1 MFKKLALFL
10 SIAVSFSS
18 CVGVYIPSTNTS
30 SSTPRPTSPAVKT
43 KVAINF
49 PESFDGAS
57 KSRYEGGNI
66 NVSSGQW
73 YLDNA
78 IMGGAENDQKNGA
91 KAVRMKE
98 TAKLTMNFDC
108 PNGIQEVRFKYGVYQ
123 LDKSSTFELWVS
135 TNAGNSW
142 RQISSTLTATEKA
155 LQDALFTVNIS
166 QAARIEIR
174 KTDGSGNRLNIDDVM
189 ILTYGTGGGYTP
201 NPTPL
206 PPTPSPKP
214 KPVENG
220 STMASRDDNLGLGN
234 PSNAVSNTSSFDN
247 FLMVKTAYTL
257 SYNKNKGTAN
267 WVSWHLSTAW
277 KGETARQNDFRPDVS
292 LPQNWYEVNPR
303 DYSDTGFDRGH
314 LCPSDDRDGE
324 VEDNQETFFMT
335 NMTPQA
341 PNHNRG
347 IWKALEEYGRIL
359 TQQGNE
365 VYIIAGTIGEGGTG
379 ANGFARTI
387 GKNNNIT
394 VPASLWKIIVV
405 LPIGQ
410 NDVQRINEN
419 TRIIAVNIPNQNSVG
434 AESWKKYRVS
444 VDELE
449 ALTGFDFLSNVPTDI
464 QAVIEGVVD
473 K

>member
-1 MFKKLALFL
+1 MFKKLAIFL
-10 SIAVSFSS
+10 SIVVSFTS
-18 CVGVYIPSTNTS
+18 CIGVYVPSTNTG
-30 SSTPRPTSPAVKT
+30 SSTSRPTSPAVQT
-43 KVAINF
+43 KVATNF
-49 PESFDGAS
+49 PEGFDGAS

-66 NVSSGQW
+66 TVSSGQW

-78 IMGGAENDQKNGA
+78 VMGGAENDQKSGT

-108 PNGIQEVRFKYGVYQ
+108 PNGIQQVRFKYGVYQ
-123 LDKSSTFELWVS
+123 LDKPSTFELWVS

-142 RQISSTLTATEKA
+142 QQIGNSFTASEKA
-155 LQDALFTVNIS
+155 LRDALFNVDIA

-174 KTDGSGNRLNIDDVM
+174 KTDGSANRLNIDDVM
-189 ILTYGTGGGYTP
+189 VITYGTSGGYTP
-201 NPTPL
+201 DPTPIPL
-206 PPTPSPKP
+206 P
-214 KPVENG
+214 KPVDNG
-220 STMASRDDNLGLGN
+220 SIVASRDDNLGLGN
-234 PSNAVSNTSSFDN
+234 PSNAMSNISYSDN
-247 FLMVKTAYTL
+247 FLIVKNAYTL

-277 KGETARQNDFRPDVS
+277 KGETARQNDFRPDPS
-292 LPQNWYEVNPR
+292 LPNNWYEVNPR
-303 DYSDTGFDRGH
+303 DYTDTGFDRGH
-314 LCPSDDRDGE
+314 LCPSDDRDGDL
-324 VEDNQETFFMT
+324 EDNQETFFMT

-341 PNHNRG
+341 PDHNRG
-347 IWKALEEYGRIL
+347 IWKTLEGYGRIL

-434 AESWKKYRVS
+434 ADSWKKYRVS

-449 ALTGFDFLSNVPTDI
+449 TLTGFDFLSNIPTDI
-464 QAVIEGVVD
+464 QAIIEGRVD